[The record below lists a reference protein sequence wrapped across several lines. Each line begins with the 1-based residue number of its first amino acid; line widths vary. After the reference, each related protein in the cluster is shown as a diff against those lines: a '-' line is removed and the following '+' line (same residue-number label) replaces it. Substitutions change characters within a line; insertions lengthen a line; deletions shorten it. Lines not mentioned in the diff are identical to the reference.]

1 VFPSFSF
8 DSQHS
13 GARRLISGL
22 LSPFLAELAPERLND
37 PVVVRPDCP
46 YAVRVSA
53 FLLPSLAFRLFS
65 NSYLA
70 I

>member
-1 VFPSFSF
+1 VFPSFNLN
-8 DSQHS
+8 SQHS

-22 LSPFLAELAPERLND
+22 LSPFLAELAPERPND

-53 FLLPSLAFRLFS
+53 FPFSSLAFRLFS
-65 NSYLA
+65 NSHLA